1 MVSLEFGPVAN
12 VDVLILG
19 PADWEAVEAVETVE
33 AVGAVETVEAV
44 AAGTGGPGVTDTGT
58 DWITADWRTDWITN
72 GRALSCLG
80 GGLERL
86 SITSD
91 MACWAWDR

>member
-33 AVGAVETVEAV
+33 AGETV